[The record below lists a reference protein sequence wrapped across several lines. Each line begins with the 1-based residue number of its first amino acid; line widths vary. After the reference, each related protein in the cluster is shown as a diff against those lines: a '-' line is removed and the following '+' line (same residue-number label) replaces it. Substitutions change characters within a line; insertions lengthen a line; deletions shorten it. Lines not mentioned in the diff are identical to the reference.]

1 MSSCLLSQT
10 YGKHPQRWRSGTT
23 EATIKPAATNTLPR
37 RLAKPRCFL
46 EKTGH
51 SATQEGNH
59 NMNNPTQTEPQ
70 NNTVAPGTL
79 KPHSISSA
87 SIGQL
92 DAEKERL
99 QRTYWL
105 WGQIQ
110 KWYLYVFPLVL
121 VLMIYLVITHAQFR
135 VTAPIMVSCAGWGLV
150 AMQQHQRGI
159 LNEIKELDTKL
170 PDQSKAQRRD

>member
-1 MSSCLLSQT
+1 
-10 YGKHPQRWRSGTT
+10 
-23 EATIKPAATNTLPR
+23 
-37 RLAKPRCFL
+37 
-46 EKTGH
+46 
-51 SATQEGNH
+51 
-59 NMNNPTQTEPQ
+59 MNNPTQTEPQ

>member
-1 MSSCLLSQT
+1 
-10 YGKHPQRWRSGTT
+10 
-23 EATIKPAATNTLPR
+23 
-37 RLAKPRCFL
+37 
-46 EKTGH
+46 
-51 SATQEGNH
+51 
-59 NMNNPTQTEPQ
+59 MNNPTQTEPQ

-159 LNEIKELDTKL
+159 LTEIKELDTKL
-170 PDQSKAQRRD
+170 PNQSKAQRRD

>member
-1 MSSCLLSQT
+1 
-10 YGKHPQRWRSGTT
+10 
-23 EATIKPAATNTLPR
+23 
-37 RLAKPRCFL
+37 
-46 EKTGH
+46 
-51 SATQEGNH
+51 
-59 NMNNPTQTEPQ
+59 MNKPTQTEPH
-70 NNTVAPGTL
+70 NNTVAPGRL
-79 KPHSISSA
+79 RPHSIIST
-87 SIGQL
+87 SIKQL

-110 KWYLYVFPLVL
+110 KWCLYAFPLVL

-135 VTAPIMVSCAGWGLV
+135 LTAPIMVSCAGWGLV

>member
-1 MSSCLLSQT
+1 MSSCSLSQA

-51 SATQEGNH
+51 SATQKGNQH
-59 NMNNPTQTEPQ
+59 E
-70 NNTVAPGTL
+70 
-79 KPHSISSA
+79 
-87 SIGQL
+87 QL

-121 VLMIYLVITHAQFR
+121 VLMIYLMITHAQFR
-135 VTAPIMVSCAGWGLV
+135 LTAPIMVSCAGWGLV